1 MLIECPSCHT
11 RARLSDDK
19 AGSKVRCPQCER
31 VWVAGLA
38 DGGGRRSAGGPSNR
52 GADDTTRKIVLGI
65 GGIVLVALFFY
76 WKNNAPATEALP
88 AAPEVSQAAA
98 PAVDNTGWDSEL
110 VKVVR
115 AIHRDAAEAAE
126 GRLLLAIHGELT
138 WGLRR
143 RAAQDAAAQAESA
156 ADSAGHESPGAERA
170 DSTTEAAAAE
180 TYASEWEALTRT
192 QQADFVLSLVDA
204 LVRGEQRAL
213 VAERAP
219 FDGSVIEEGDSTA
232 IVRVQADPI
241 DLSGGAD
248 AIWIQWL
255 LAKDGGRWK
264 AYSWERWISPEE
276 QRAQRSRKAKRI
288 KKRTLSDGSFVI
300 ESDVRPLPHLEGTTP
315 QQATRIEQL
324 VAQRID
330 LDARPRVRTEADREL
345 QAIGKPAI
353 PHLLTQLATI
363 PLETDE
369 QAMQLNLI
377 HMTLTDMTGYITTFK
392 VHELLGAT
400 RERQES
406 GLKQWFGWYD
416 RKFKR
421 FEEKQIADPFE
432 GLIVPTEAERRR
444 MERDARNDKR

>member
-31 VWVAGLA
+31 VWVAGMGG
-38 DGGGRRSAGGPSNR
+38 GGGRR
-52 GADDTTRKIVLGI
+52 GAAARSGNNADEITRKVVLGV
-65 GGIVLVALFFY
+65 GGLLLVALFFY
-76 WKNNAPATEALP
+76 WKNSAPAAEVVT
-88 AAPEVSQAAA
+88 AAPEVSDGPA
-98 PAVDNTGWDSEL
+98 PVRDSTGWDSEL
-110 VKVVR
+110 VKLVR
-115 AIHRDAAEAAE
+115 GIHRDAAAAEE
-126 GRLLLAIHGELT
+126 GRLLLAVHGEEA
-138 WGLRR
+138 WELRLR
-143 RAAQDAAAQAESA
+143 SAQDAAAQ
-156 ADSAGHESPGAERA
+156 DSATQAAASAPEG
-170 DSTTEAAAAE
+170 EAAPAAQE
-180 TYASEWEALTRT
+180 DRPWSSLTRT
-192 QQADFVLSLVDA
+192 DQSDFVLSLVED

-213 VAERAP
+213 VAERNP
-219 FDGSVIEEGDSTA
+219 FDGSVIEEGDTTA

-241 DLSGGAD
+241 DLSAGAD

-255 LAKDGGRWK
+255 LARDGKRWK
-264 AYSWERWISPEE
+264 AYSWERWYSPDEL
-276 QRAQRSRKAKRI
+276 RAQRSRRAKRI

-300 ESDVRPLPHLEGTTP
+300 ESDVRALPHLDDTTP
-315 QQATRIEQL
+315 QEAARIDNL
-324 VAQRID
+324 VTQRID
-330 LDARPRVRTEADREL
+330 LEARPKVRTQADREL

-353 PHLLTQLATI
+353 PALLTKLATI

-421 FEEKQIADPFE
+421 FEEKQVTDPFE
-432 GLIVPTEAERRR
+432 GLIVPTEAEKRR